1 MREWRGTIGICAN
14 RCHEPRPVCASVP
27 STHYSAGKRMGRD
40 GRGGRVGNGGLG
52 GGIGRGLFG
61 GRRRGDGPEFFASAY
76 HPLFFVRAHP
86 NNKSMLNEP
95 VSHERGSSLAVSC
108 CCRVRACRVR
118 ACTMHELSPC
128 CALET
133 PVMDIVPNKLSKC
146 SSAHTHEHSQYHIS
160 KTPARVFACVSV
172 CVCTSPSRPSLSVL
186 HTRPSLPLRSAH
198 ALHMRRRGRCDCA
211 RPHTARTAGTS
222 ATHSLLTYHSQP

>member
-1 MREWRGTIGICAN
+1 MCKCALHALFSGEEDGTRWERRESWEWG
-14 RCHEPRPVCASVP
+14 V
-27 STHYSAGKRMGRD
+27 
-40 GRGGRVGNGGLG
+40 
-52 GGIGRGLFG
+52 
-61 GRRRGDGPEFFASAY
+61 GRRDWARFVWWPAARGWTGILRQCLSS
-76 HPLFFVRAHP
+76 PLFFVRAHP